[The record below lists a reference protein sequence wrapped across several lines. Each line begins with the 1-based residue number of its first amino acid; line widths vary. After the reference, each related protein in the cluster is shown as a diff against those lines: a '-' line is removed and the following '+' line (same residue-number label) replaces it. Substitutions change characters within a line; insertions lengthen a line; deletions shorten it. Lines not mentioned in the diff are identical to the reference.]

1 MIERTPANFSRNLH
15 LCALCVSALS
25 SPTLSAQPLSF
36 QPLTHY
42 PSQRP
47 LLNPFAI
54 NPLRTLFISTG
65 MGTPLPDLPT
75 FEPSIVPTCFR
86 AIPSL
91 FILLRTLLHFFAFP
105 KNSTLLFSS
114 DSALFAKKRG
124 EGASQRSASSC
135 GVLGNSA
142 WSKWATLS
150 APRHASHESP
160 VTSHQAR
167 TRVSQNQ
174 PKMEGLSLRV
184 SAFDLESLAES
195 VELELA
201 MVFVMGRLVRPYHGF
216 R

>member
-1 MIERTPANFSRNLH
+1 MIDRSTPVNFSRNLH
-15 LCALCVSALS
+15 LCVSALS
-25 SPTLSAQPLSF
+25 SPTLSVQPLSF
-36 QPLTHY
+36 QPLTHF

-65 MGTPLPDLPT
+65 VGTPLPDLPT
-75 FEPSIVPTCFR
+75 FEPSVVPTGFR

-91 FILLRTLLHFFAFP
+91 FILLRTLLHFFALP
-105 KNSTLLFSS
+105 KNPTLLFSS

-174 PKMEGLSLRV
+174 PKMEGLSLCV

-195 VELELA
+195 AELQLA